1 MPNIKKLIKR
11 LLIIIVLVI
20 ITLLTTNLIVINSS
34 KNKTYNTV
42 KSIPKNNVGLI
53 LGANKYV
60 RNGCI
65 NLYYK
70 YRLESAIKLYKANK
84 INYIIISGD
93 NSTKDYDEPNMFK
106 TDLIKNGIPE
116 QHIFLDFAGFRTLDS
131 VVRAKAIFGQEN
143 ITIISQEFHNQ
154 RAIYLAQ
161 KHGLHAIGFNAKN
174 VSKRAGLKTN
184 LREYLAKTKAVIDV
198 LIHKEPKFYG
208 PKIKIPNAKT

>member
-60 RNGCI
+60 RNGYI
-65 NLYYK
+65 NLNYK

>member
-60 RNGCI
+60 RNGYI